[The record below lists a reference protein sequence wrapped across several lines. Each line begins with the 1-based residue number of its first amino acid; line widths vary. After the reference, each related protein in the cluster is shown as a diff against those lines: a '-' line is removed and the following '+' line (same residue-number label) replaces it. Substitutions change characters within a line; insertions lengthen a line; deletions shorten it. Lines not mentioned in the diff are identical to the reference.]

1 MLDEKSRKTLQVRV
15 QMINANKLGR
25 TSKPIGLKTP
35 KEAEQ
40 QPNFAKR
47 YTRETASMLK
57 LKSQLEE
64 IENVIKKI
72 KMETLCSKSTEI
84 FPR

>member
-1 MLDEKSRKTLQVRV
+1 MLDEKSRKALQQRIQV
-15 QMINANKLGR
+15 INAHKAGR
-25 TSKPIGLKTP
+25 SSKPTGLKAP
-35 KEAEQ
+35 KEGEQ
-40 QPNFAKR
+40 QPHFSKR

-57 LKSQLEE
+57 LKAQLEE

-72 KMETLCSKSTEI
+72 KMETLCSKATEI